1 MGYSQQWS
9 CSSCEF
15 GFNGEGH
22 NSALMSG
29 TTTSAYC
36 EDCKHVMDLLTGPD
50 GREIPGAPLE
60 CYESKTHTVRPW
72 SVEEPCPQC
81 GKGTLIADPN
91 SGMLTD

>member
-50 GREIPGAPLE
+50 A
-60 CYESKTHTVRPW
+60 S
-72 SVEEPCPQC
+72 
-81 GKGTLIADPN
+81 
-91 SGMLTD
+91 